1 MHAGSTFEEY
11 VVLADYESTSD
22 SGVSVKIGD
31 MVKVISRE
39 DTGETACMSELVV
52 LKETLITLV

>member
-11 VVLADYESTSD
+11 VVLADYESTSE

-31 MVKVISRE
+31 LVKVISRE
-39 DTGETACMSELVV
+39 ATGETACQS
-52 LKETLITLV
+52 